1 MRKLINVG
9 LILGAAGAALFL
21 GATPANALC
30 QSFTVSAVPE
40 PVQEGGET
48 TVTVSRIGTGPASID
63 VDGISGTAQSGS
75 DFEPVNRTIMFTNE
89 TSQSFKVEIIDD
101 NNREPQEQFRLHLS
115 NVKGC
120 AADDNFDIG
129 ADEIVR
135 IVASD
140 AQSSP
145 SPTTGPTAAPT
156 SRPSSTS
163 SPDATTSPSPSPT
176 VSASPTPSA
185 SPSFTPFPTATP
197 ETDDDDGTS
206 ALAIAGILVAA
217 AAVVAGIALLLWVR
231 RTRL

>member
-30 QSFTVSAVPE
+30 QSFTVSAVPN

-48 TVTVSRIGTGPASID
+48 TVTVSRIGTGPVSID

-75 DFEPVNRTIMFTNE
+75 DFEPVNRTISFTNE
-89 TSQSFKVEIIDD
+89 TSQSFKVGIIDD
-101 NNREPQEQFRLHLS
+101 NNQEPQEQFRLRLS
-115 NVKGC
+115 NAQGC
-120 AADDNFDIG
+120 EDDSFDIG
-129 ADEIVR
+129 PDEIVR

-140 AQSSP
+140 AGSTP

-163 SPDATTSPSPSPT
+163 TPDATTSPSPSPT
-176 VSASPTPSA
+176 VSPSPTPSA
-185 SPSFTPFPTATP
+185 SPTFTPFPTATP
-197 ETDDDDGTS
+197 DADDDDGTS
-206 ALAIAGILVAA
+206 TLAIAGILVAA